1 MDMIY
6 SYSMPN
12 NHHHRQFLLIVIT
25 RHRVSIT
32 NTLSQPLNNRYLLSM
47 KSLYAIIS
55 VLCMCVY
62 KYFSIHLLI
71 YLVYFF
77 LLLISAV
84 VVAPH
89 KWQVFNV
96 GIHEWGKKLNF
107 SSSYDFRIN
116 IVFPSIQT
124 SQATPYGCVFL
135 VYIYVNCGRHTS

>member
-1 MDMIY
+1 MQQFYMDMMY
-6 SYSMPN
+6 SYSMPHN
-12 NHHHRQFLLIVIT
+12 HHHHRQFLLIVIT

-77 LLLISAV
+77 LLLIPAFFVVV

-96 GIHEWGKKLNF
+96 EIHE
-107 SSSYDFRIN
+107 
-116 IVFPSIQT
+116 
-124 SQATPYGCVFL
+124 
-135 VYIYVNCGRHTS
+135 